1 MKAICIDSAN
11 KPENISDYEWIEEGT
26 VYTIIEVVEMGLQKG
41 KLGIALE
48 EIELTDASAPYKY
61 YSLER
66 FLLVPDDMTMTVENV
81 MDSIISQLMAI
92 YFWYKVAQVSSFA
105 YTVFIGPFEAELKG
119 LLWPFFI

>member
-41 KLGIALE
+41 KLGIALK
-48 EIELTDASAPYKY
+48 EIELTDASAPYEY

-66 FLLVPDDMTMTVENV
+66 FLLIPDDMTMTVEKV
-81 MDSIISQLMAI
+81 MDAKIGLKEAFKKKKEIDVYAEDADLTHSI
-92 YFWYKVAQVSSFA
+92 
-105 YTVFIGPFEAELKG
+105 
-119 LLWPFFI
+119 

>member
-66 FLLVPDDMTMTVENV
+66 FLLIPDDMTMTVEKV
-81 MDSIISQLMAI
+81 MDAKIGLKEAFKKKKEIDVYAEDADLTHSI
-92 YFWYKVAQVSSFA
+92 
-105 YTVFIGPFEAELKG
+105 
-119 LLWPFFI
+119 

>member
-11 KPENISDYEWIEEGT
+11 KPENISDYEWIEEGA

-66 FLLVPDDMTMTVENV
+66 FLLIPDDMTMTVENV
-81 MDSIISQLMAI
+81 MDAKIGLKEAFKKKKEIDVYAEDADLTHSI
-92 YFWYKVAQVSSFA
+92 
-105 YTVFIGPFEAELKG
+105 
-119 LLWPFFI
+119 